1 MNSVGEW
8 DVLASPFSLHTDKVC
23 FIASTVYTIL
33 FCKIKVYSF
42 FVKFLIIILE
52 WRDLQMKW
60 MQDEIIRLISE
71 CTDFRRLRIIYAY
84 IHAVLK

>member
-1 MNSVGEW
+1 
-8 DVLASPFSLHTDKVC
+8 
-23 FIASTVYTIL
+23 
-33 FCKIKVYSF
+33 
-42 FVKFLIIILE
+42 
-52 WRDLQMKW
+52 MKW